1 MTVRIAPTTNLCA
14 SPSFCQR
21 EMPTAMMMRKKAN
34 PRSNHETSMI
44 EWLTGSA
51 FWMITSIRLFSSIEE
66 STDSGV
72 RYGLEYINGA
82 AVLNDPPTLHH
93 DYPVACA
100 ARLG

>member
-1 MTVRIAPTTNLCA
+1 MTVRIAPITNLCA
-14 SPSFCQR
+14 RPSFCQS

-34 PRSNHETSMI
+34 PRSNHETCMI

-51 FWMITSIRLFSSIEE
+51 FCMIISIGLFSSIEE

-72 RYGLEYINGA
+72 RHALEYINGSA
-82 AVLNDPPTLHH
+82 FLNDPPAFHH
-93 DYPVACA
+93 DYQVACA